1 MQLFRS
7 SLAKTKYIVQNKA
20 SYVTHQQD
28 VGNNLTYI
36 GHPDDQRV
44 QCSWTVPCQVVIS
57 RMCQNSLGKR
67 GRILLRLFCF
77 CFPVCLCISSP
88 PHLFVCLSERRQEL
102 ELQQPETEKGKA
114 SEDNQGKLNFLPFN
128 LWYSLNLQLTT
139 CHTWNCTEQ

>member
-1 MQLFRS
+1 MINFRLIS
-7 SLAKTKYIVQNKA
+7 PKTLCTSIKA
-20 SYVTHQQD
+20 LYVTHQQV

-44 QCSWTVPCQVVIS
+44 QCSWTAPCQVVIS

-67 GRILLRLFCF
+67 GRILLRLFCL

-114 SEDNQGKLNFLPFN
+114 SEDNQGKLNFLP
-128 LWYSLNLQLTT
+128 LKLRYSLKFPIDHVPHLKLY
-139 CHTWNCTEQ
+139 